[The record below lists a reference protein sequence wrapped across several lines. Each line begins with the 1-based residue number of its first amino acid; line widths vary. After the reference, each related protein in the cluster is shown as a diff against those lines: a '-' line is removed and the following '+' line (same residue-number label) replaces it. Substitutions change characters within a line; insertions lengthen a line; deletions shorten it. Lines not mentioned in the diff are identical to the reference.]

1 MYAEFVRRWLR
12 RGGLAGAVLT
22 LLLFASTGSSRQL
35 GEQGKQKGKQKA
47 KATTEVKLKESE
59 ALKEAFILMAGAN
72 HDYDGHRAKA
82 MHQVEEA
89 IKSLDTSIL
98 KNGSNG
104 EKIVALEE
112 EITAARARFAA
123 KRSVPVHEV
132 QQLSDLQ
139 MREAHRLLVEVHGAM
154 AQRNQPKVREHV
166 DNAVI
171 QVETALK
178 IR

>member
-1 MYAEFVRRWLR
+1 MYAALNRRWLR
-12 RGGLAGAVLT
+12 LGNLMGAVLA
-22 LLLFASTGSSRQL
+22 LLLFAGAGSSRQL
-35 GEQGKQKGKQKA
+35 AEQARQKGKQKA
-47 KATTEVKLKESE
+47 KAEIKLKESE
-59 ALKEAFILMAGAN
+59 ALKEAYILMAGAN
-72 HDYDGHRAKA
+72 HDYDGQRAKA
-82 MHQVEEA
+82 MHQVAEA

-104 EKIVALEE
+104 EKVVALEE
-112 EITAARARFAA
+112 EITAARAKFAA

-139 MREAHRLLVEVHGAM
+139 MREAHRLLVEVHSAM

-166 DNAVI
+166 DTAVKH
-171 QVETALK
+171 VETALK